1 MSKIAFGSFQMH
13 LIGISLN
20 FPIAE
25 ILRLKS
31 EHLFVVL
38 LKFEERG
45 MTAHTN
51 LSMYSRS
58 LPTSLSL
65 SLFSQIYLYHY
76 LSHNRTH
83 AHANTQTRTHAH
95 SHNHQPPTTHTLAP
109 VLRVEAKFN

>member
-1 MSKIAFGSFQMH
+1 MSYIAFGSFQMR

-25 ILRLKS
+25 ILRLRR

-51 LSMYSRS
+51 LYAYIVYPFLPPSPSRS
-58 LPTSLSL
+58 SHSFIFTFTSLTITRMHTQTL
-65 SLFSQIYLYHY
+65 K
-76 LSHNRTH
+76 H
-83 AHANTQTRTHAH
+83 AHTHTYTTTNHPHTRT
-95 SHNHQPPTTHTLAP
+95 SSESRSK
-109 VLRVEAKFN
+109 V

>member
-1 MSKIAFGSFQMH
+1 MSYIAFGSFQMR

-25 ILRLKS
+25 ILRLRR

-51 LSMYSRS
+51 LYAYIVYPFLPPSPSRS
-58 LPTSLSL
+58 SHSFTFPSLTIARMHTQTL
-65 SLFSQIYLYHY
+65 K
-76 LSHNRTH
+76 H
-83 AHANTQTRTHAH
+83 AHMHTYTTTNHPHTRT
-95 SHNHQPPTTHTLAP
+95 SSESRSK
-109 VLRVEAKFN
+109 V